1 MGHRLVLLMAGG
13 QRKIDE
19 MFAYIQLDPLDN
31 TEGVIAYLTEQGWM
45 PMVGAD
51 MERAQYL
58 RPMAQEIADGTGR
71 PVQLIR
77 FTNRE
82 ELEMLRPEGT

>member
-1 MGHRLVLLMAGG
+1 MAGG

-31 TEGVIAYLTEQGWM
+31 TEGVIAFLAESGWM

-51 MERAQYL
+51 MSRVEYL
-58 RPMAQEIADGTGR
+58 RPMAQKIADETGR
-71 PVQLIR
+71 PVQLVK
-77 FTNRE
+77 FSTRE

>member
-1 MGHRLVLLMAGG
+1 MAKG

-19 MFAYIQLDPLDN
+19 MFAFIQLDPLDN
-31 TEGVIAYLTEQGWM
+31 TEGVIAFLTTEGWM

-51 MERAQYL
+51 MGRVESL
-58 RPMAQEIADGTGR
+58 RPQAQEVADATGR
-71 PVQLIR
+71 PVQLIK
-77 FTNRE
+77 FSSRE

>member
-1 MGHRLVLLMAGG
+1 MAGG
-13 QRKIDE
+13 QLRIDE

-31 TEGVIAYLTEQGWM
+31 TEGVIAFLSDTGWM

-51 MERAQYL
+51 MKRIGSL
-58 RPMAQEIADGTGR
+58 RPLAQQVADETGR
-71 PVQLIR
+71 PVQLVK
-77 FTNRE
+77 FSNRE